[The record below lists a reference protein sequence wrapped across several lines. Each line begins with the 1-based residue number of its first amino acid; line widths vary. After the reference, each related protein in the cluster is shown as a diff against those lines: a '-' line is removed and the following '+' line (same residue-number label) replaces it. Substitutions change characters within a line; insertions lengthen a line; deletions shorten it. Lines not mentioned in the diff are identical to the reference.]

1 MTGEFTK
8 KGLYMA
14 EDLLDAEYIAC
25 RKAQQYANTLTDMD
39 LAAFFDSV
47 AERHKMRLKL
57 LLSILAKE

>member
-1 MTGEFTK
+1 MTGGFTK

-39 LAAFFDSV
+39 LAAFFGSV